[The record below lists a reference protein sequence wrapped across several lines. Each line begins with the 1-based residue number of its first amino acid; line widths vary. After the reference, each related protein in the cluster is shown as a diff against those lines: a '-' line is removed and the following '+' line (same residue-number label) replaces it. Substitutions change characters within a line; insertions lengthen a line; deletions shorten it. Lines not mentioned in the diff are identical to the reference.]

1 MVARK
6 RKNKTHH
13 VEILIVACL
22 IFVLGGI
29 FLINSTNFSKGN
41 LITGFVSS
49 DVITEDLNLAI
60 SNSQEYILSS
70 GNGFKAN
77 SLSISGNIE
86 GDGAVK
92 ILFEDYEG
100 NQKLVYSN
108 IQEKKRDG
116 NLITGFAVA
125 SSCDLTIIP
134 GKILGPVACDLS
146 ENQFLVYGS
155 FRDECVETCFMSVE
169 FSPEKE
175 NKLIF
180 QLSEDTKV
188 HISSISYAV
197 TITESE

>member
-1 MVARK
+1 MVAKK

-29 FLINSTNFSKGN
+29 FVINNTNFAKGN

-49 DVITEDLNLAI
+49 DVITEDLNLI
-60 SNSQEYILSS
+60 IDSSQEYVLSS
-70 GNGFKAN
+70 ENGFKAS
-77 SLSISGNIE
+77 SLKISGNVE

-92 ILFEDYEG
+92 ILFEDYDG

-108 IQEKKRDG
+108 IKEKKRDG

-125 SSCDLTIIP
+125 NSCDITIIP
-134 GKILGPVACDLS
+134 GDSLGPVACDLS
-146 ENQFLVYGS
+146 EDQFLVYGP
-155 FRDECVETCFMSVE
+155 FRDECVESCFIDVE
-169 FSPEKE
+169 FSPEKK

-180 QLSEDTKV
+180 QLSEDTAV
-188 HISSISYAV
+188 QISSISYTV
-197 TITESE
+197 SIIE

>member
-29 FLINSTNFSKGN
+29 FLINNTNFAKGN

-49 DVITEDLNLAI
+49 DVITEDFNLII
-60 SNSQEYILSS
+60 SNSQEYELSTED
-70 GNGFKAN
+70 NFKVR
-77 SLSISGNIE
+77 SLSVSGNIKGE
-86 GDGAVK
+86 GVVR

-108 IQEKKRDG
+108 IQETSRNG

-125 SSCDLTIIP
+125 DP
-134 GKILGPVACDLS
+134 EKIKINVVPSEPFDYVDYELS
-146 ENQFLVYGS
+146 EDQFTVYGA
-155 FRDECVETCFMSVE
+155 FRNECSETCFINVKFAHDKS
-169 FSPEKE
+169 

-180 QLSEDTKV
+180 QLSENTQV
-188 HISSISYAV
+188 ELNSISY
-197 TITESE
+197 TIESE